1 MSTPV
6 KLIVLDRD
14 GTINENR
21 EDFVKSADE
30 WVALPGALDAIARLN
45 HAGWHTVL
53 ATNQA
58 ELGRGLID
66 MATLNAIHLKMNL
79 ELAKFGGRID
89 AVFFCPHTELEG
101 CDCRKPAPGL
111 LHQIGER
118 YGVVLAEVLMV
129 GDAERDL
136 QAGAAAG
143 CITHLVRTGESG
155 ALDEAR
161 LQAWCA
167 QAPGTRVPAS
177 LAAFADDLIHR
188 EFLARGMS
196 GESDSG
202 YGRLA

>member
-1 MSTPV
+1 MTTPV

-14 GTINENR
+14 GTINEDR
-21 EDFVKSADE
+21 EDYVKSADE

-58 ELGRGLID
+58 GLGRGLFD
-66 MATLNAIHLKMNL
+66 MATLNAIHLKMNHQ
-79 ELAKFGGRID
+79 LADLGGRID
-89 AVFFCPHTELEG
+89 AVFFCPHTELEA
-101 CDCRKPAPGL
+101 CSCRKPAPGL
-111 LHQIGER
+111 LRQIGER
-118 YGVVLAEVLMV
+118 YGVHLADVLVV

-136 QAGAAAG
+136 QAGAAVG
-143 CITHLVRTGESG
+143 CVTHLVRTGKSA
-155 ALDEAR
+155 ALSEAQ
-161 LQAWCA
+161 LQALCA
-167 QAPGTRVPAS
+167 RAPGTRVHAN

>member
-1 MSTPV
+1 MTSIV

-14 GTINENR
+14 GTINEDR
-21 EDFVKSADE
+21 EDFVKSAGE

-58 ELGRGLID
+58 GLGRGLID

-79 ELAKFGGRID
+79 ELARFGGRVD
-89 AVFFCPHTELEG
+89 AVFFCPHAEIDG

-111 LHQIGER
+111 FRQIGER
-118 YGVVLAEVLMV
+118 YGVDLAEVLVV
-129 GDAERDL
+129 GDSERDL
-136 QAGAAAG
+136 LAGAAAG
-143 CITHLVRTGESG
+143 CITHLVRTGESA
-155 ALDEAR
+155 ALDEAA
-161 LQAWCA
+161 LAALCA
-167 QAPGTRVPAS
+167 KAPGTRVHAS
-177 LAAFADDLIHR
+177 LVAFADDLIHR
-188 EFLARGMS
+188 DFLARGMS